1 MLVYDYAITFDME
14 VEFVW
19 MRTWGF
25 GKAIF
30 LIATLVYRRFFPLY
44 SDLCQ
49 VPCHSSCQNYIWWQI
64 TSTLVSIITAEVIL
78 IMRIHAVYDCN
89 KKLLILMVA
98 LLLVEVIIAVV
109 LSAPTLQGAQSSPH
123 IIVTSSTGCPN
134 YTLSS
139 RAFISWIPAIL
150 FETFLMFLMLR
161 KGWGIYKSGRS
172 AKLLHLIIRDS
183 LVYYLA
189 MVMTLVA
196 NCCIWALSTRRH
208 LSADILPSLACAMPC
223 VLGSRLLLN
232 MRERFFKETTV
243 DLSPEEY

>member
-1 MLVYDYAITFDME
+1 
-14 VEFVW
+14 
-19 MRTWGF
+19 
-25 GKAIF
+25 
-30 LIATLVYRRFFPLY
+30 
-44 SDLCQ
+44 
-49 VPCHSSCQNYIWWQI
+49 
-64 TSTLVSIITAEVIL
+64 
-78 IMRIHAVYDCN
+78 MRIHAVYDCN
-89 KKLLILMVA
+89 KKLLLLMVA
-98 LLLVEVIIAVV
+98 LLLVEAIMTFA
-109 LSAPTLQGAQSSPH
+109 LSAPTQGAPSSPH

-161 KGWGIYKSGRS
+161 KGWEIYKSGPS
-172 AKLLHLIIRDS
+172 SKLLRLIIRDS

-196 NCCIWALSTRRH
+196 NCCIWALSPGRH
-208 LSADILPSLACAMPC
+208 LSAEIISTLAFAMPC

-243 DLSPEEY
+243 DLSPGGY